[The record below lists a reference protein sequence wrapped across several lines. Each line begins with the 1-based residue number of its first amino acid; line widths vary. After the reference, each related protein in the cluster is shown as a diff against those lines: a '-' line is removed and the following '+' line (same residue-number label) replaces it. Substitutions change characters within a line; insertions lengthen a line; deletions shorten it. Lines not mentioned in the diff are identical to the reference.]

1 MKKIYTILK
10 GGLGNQLF
18 IYCTVRRLALY
29 NSYDLYLDTSFG
41 FDNDFIF
48 NRKCQ
53 LSYFNIPSNIK
64 FINSNESE
72 ISKIYRYYLIFISI
86 FSKSNKKKYILEKD
100 KFIHYDLINSKLS
113 KNTFIEGYWQN
124 EIYFKDIK
132 NILLN
137 ELTLKIDLNNENMSL
152 LKQIKNSESVCIH
165 VRNYDKNITSE
176 NNNLPIQYYY
186 KAIEILEA
194 KHTNL
199 HFYIFSDYNYLNF
212 DFLKNKYTIVNINNN
227 QDYLDLN
234 LMKECKYL
242 ILTNS
247 TFSWWAGWLS
257 NHNNV
262 ICPNI
267 NYYNPNSIYKQIN
280 FSYLF

>member
-72 ISKIYRYYLIFISI
+72 ICKI
-86 FSKSNKKKYILEKD
+86 
-100 KFIHYDLINSKLS
+100 
-113 KNTFIEGYWQN
+113 FIEGYWQN

-194 KHTNL
+194 KYTNL

-267 NYYNPNSIYKQIN
+267 NYYNPNSIYKQT
-280 FSYLF
+280 FLDKGTMV